1 MFRDGKQRIR
11 LFDSRIRRGADYNQS
26 KTVCAASGGKRVI
39 RFFLFIFA
47 GILDI
52 LRVMRNAG
60 FLLKKYRGAGLF
72 DSQVAA
78 KPASDKNFGINGG
91 IHFIAGELAALAA
104 EIDLVFLDAGGN
116 LATFDGTAGRLV
128 ITAAITIRMGVF
140 FELFIENHEFLGNEA
155 VFRRDI
161 FQHKLMIAGKVIE
174 ELLRVFADHSV
185 LVRGAGKA
193 QKRAWR
199 DVVESLIL

>member
-1 MFRDGKQRIR
+1 
-11 LFDSRIRRGADYNQS
+11 
-26 KTVCAASGGKRVI
+26 
-39 RFFLFIFA
+39 
-47 GILDI
+47 
-52 LRVMRNAG
+52 MRNAG
-60 FLLKKYRGAGLF
+60 FLLKKYRGAGLL
-72 DSQVAA
+72 DSKVAA
-78 KPASDKNFGINGG
+78 KPASDKNLGINRG
-91 IHFIAGELAALAA
+91 IYPFTGKFAALAA
-104 EIDLVFLDAGGN
+104 KIDLVFLDAGGN
-116 LATFDGTAGRLV
+116 LAALDGAARRLV
-128 ITAAITIRMGVF
+128 VAAAITIRMNVF

-161 FQHKLMIAGKVIE
+161 FQHKLMITGKVIE